1 LDVVDQSLGNGWMH
15 SSVDAQL
22 RPLEEAFTEAKSSWN
37 FAQNRIVRCCE
48 RIWMIVKE
56 ILCNDSPE
64 GHLPQDLDELEAIDT
79 KDVLSYSFR
88 AVHESRL
95 VALSTQLPD
104 IANYSLPSNLLCMMV
119 NKIKSSTP
127 NSFLSPPFELFC
139 AAGNLSFDQLSNLR
153 HRGAFSTVSTTFT
166 KCCQLVQEG
175 TDYGRLGAHL
185 LDQWY
190 QVMFWRQIL
199 CIITDKHKG
208 TLTCISQQTSV
219 TRRSAG
225 IPALMSGILTAK
237 SPQAFDQVIFE
248 LKSLARNTELSQD
261 KDEANLPQVHAINCL
276 KEIFKSSI
284 LGKRCDSHLT
294 DCIQLAADC
303 LRSEM

>member
-1 LDVVDQSLGNGWMH
+1 VDQSPETPWIH
-15 SSVDAQL
+15 SSIDAQL
-22 RPLEEAFTEAKSSWN
+22 RPLEEAFAEAKSWEYVQST
-37 FAQNRIVRCCE
+37 IVQCCE
-48 RIWMIVKE
+48 RIWIIVKE

-64 GHLPQDLDELEAIDT
+64 GHLPRDLDELEIIDT

-88 AVHESRL
+88 AIHESRL
-95 VALSTQLPD
+95 VTPGLTLPG
-104 IANYSLPSNLLCMMV
+104 IANYALPSNLLCMMI
-119 NKIKSSTP
+119 NKIKSSTQ
-127 NSFLSPPFELFC
+127 NSFLLFPFELFR
-139 AAGNLSFDQLSNLR
+139 AAGNLSFEQLSNLR

-175 TDYGRLGAHL
+175 TSYGRLGDHL

-190 QVMFWRQIL
+190 QVMFWCQIL
-199 CIITDKHKG
+199 CITTNRHKG
-208 TLTCISQQTSV
+208 TLTCINQQTSV

-237 SPQAFDQVIFE
+237 SPQAFDRVIFE
-248 LKSLARNTELSQD
+248 LRNLARNIELPQGR
-261 KDEANLPQVHAINCL
+261 DETNLPQVHAINCL

-284 LGKRCDSHLT
+284 LRKRCESHVT

-303 LRSEM
+303 LKSEM